1 MTTKAKLGPVVRN
14 LRKSRHW
21 TLSELAERSGL
32 SVSTI
37 SKAERDQQALSYD
50 KLLQLAQALQV
61 DIATLFDGDASGVEI
76 APVTSRRSISRR
88 DDGSVVDTKNY
99 TYVYLCTDL
108 LKKKFVPIVAEIR
121 ARSLEEFGP
130 LVRHAGEEFSYVLEG
145 SVEVH
150 TEHYAPTILKTGESM
165 FIDSRMGHAYVA
177 LGPGRCRLLSVC
189 TAPEAALEESMAQHF
204 GSHKKNSPARKR
216 QRK

>member
-1 MTTKAKLGPVVRN
+1 MTTRAKLGPMVRK

-21 TLSELAERSGL
+21 TLSELAKRSGL

-50 KLLQLAQALQV
+50 KLLQLAQGLQV
-61 DIATLFDGDASGVEI
+61 DIATLLDGDVSAVET
-76 APVTSRRSISRR
+76 APATSRRSISRV

-150 TEHYAPTILKTGESM
+150 TEHYVPTVLKTGESM

-177 LGPGRCRLLSVC
+177 RGPGPCRVLSIC

-204 GSHKKNSPARKR
+204 GSLNDKSPARKR